1 MPLAGIAGG
10 VQASAGLMGLLLGIF
25 PPLLE
30 EYQQFAFNLAPN
42 KNPDL
47 GTAVALKF
55 REQITE
61 SEMTTI
67 FKKSGINN
75 QFAGQILRMSEQMLS
90 IGEYLTLWRRE
101 VISEGTLDDML
112 KKLRL
117 NDVDISNAKQV
128 TEFFPAPSDLVQFAV
143 REVYTPD
150 VVAKFGQMEDIP
162 DKFLSEAKKAGLP
175 KEQAQNYW
183 AAHWSL
189 PSPGQ
194 GFAMF
199 QRDIIDEAAL
209 KMLLKSLDI
218 MPYWRDMLI
227 KLSYTPLTRVDV
239 RRMHDMGI
247 LDDEGVEDAYRARGY
262 SPENAKNMLDFTK
275 LYNSQETTGLT
286 RASIIKGY
294 KRKLVS
300 RSELQDVLEQFGYA
314 EEVINFWIA
323 MADLELELEEIQ
335 AAEDDLLKQYRK
347 GNIDLSEVKQGL
359 VNKDLPED
367 YVEQVITSEE
377 QKGSEKLRLPT
388 KGDLTDWLELQII
401 DEVFYSEYMAKLGYQ
416 SEDIQLYL
424 TEFSMKQDTSKRK
437 FLGIKTYQRWLKNGI
452 MEESTFRAT
461 GDMMSI
467 SADDIDTLILEVAES
482 NV

>member
-30 EYQQFAFNLAPN
+30 EYQQFAFNAAPN
-42 KNPDL
+42 KLPDL

-61 SEMTTI
+61 SDMSAI

-101 VISEGTLDDML
+101 VITEGTLDVFL
-112 KKLRL
+112 RKLRL
-117 NDVDISNAKQV
+117 NDEDIYNAKQV
-128 TEFFPAPSDLVQFAV
+128 TEFFPTPSDLVQFAV

-150 VVAKFGQMEDIP
+150 VVSKFGQMEDIP
-162 DKFLSEAKKAGLP
+162 DKFLSEASKAGLP

-199 QRDIIDEAAL
+199 QRDIIDEATL

-218 MPYWRDMLI
+218 MPYWRDMLVQ
-227 KLSYTPLTRVDV
+227 LSYTPLTRVDV

-300 RSELQDVLEQFGYA
+300 RSELQEVLEQFGYA
-314 EEVINFWIA
+314 EEVINFWVA

-367 YVEQVITSEE
+367 YVDQVITGEE
-377 QKGSEKLRLPT
+377 QKVSEKLRLPT

-437 FLGIKTYQRWLKNGI
+437 FLTIKTYQRWLKNGI
-452 MEESTFRAT
+452 MEESTFRTT
-461 GDMMSI
+461 GGLMSI